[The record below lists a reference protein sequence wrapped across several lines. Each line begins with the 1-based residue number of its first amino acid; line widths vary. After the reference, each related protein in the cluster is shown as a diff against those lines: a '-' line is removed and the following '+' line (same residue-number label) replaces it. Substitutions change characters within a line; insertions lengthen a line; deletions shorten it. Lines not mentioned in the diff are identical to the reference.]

1 MSQAPI
7 NLVVPVPA
15 EELQWL
21 NAFTSQLGSIKWIQR
36 EAGISKDTIRRIK
49 LLGTAELGTLER
61 LRAFRLNREKGGA
74 DK

>member
-1 MSQAPI
+1 MSQPPPH
-7 NLVVPVPA
+7 LVVPVPP

-21 NAFTSQLGSIKWIQR
+21 RSFTSQLGSIKWIQR

-61 LRAFRLNREKGGA
+61 LRAFRRDQEKSLSQ
-74 DK
+74 